1 METNND
7 QNNKLSALARNNRV
21 CMIAHIATD
30 SVMLLLLFLQA
41 LTRGINPAVLLI
53 SCVLGIGPVAAEIFY
68 WKKNKETT
76 AIRHLVGNGFAVFFN
91 FYIYTSTTFMASV
104 FVIPMILVI
113 SLYNNTRFS
122 LLVNTGVVIETI
134 IMAVIGVNTGKY
146 AYPDSDAAVIHVIFV
161 ILVAVYSYVT
171 SATLN
176 TNEAQKMNTINES
189 QKNTEK
195 LLSEISEL
203 STKMQ
208 EGIEYIHN
216 EMTALTEGSAVT
228 VSAMQE
234 VSAGALDTANAVQK
248 QLLQTEAIQK
258 QVDTVSSISGNIH
271 DSMQHTLSVIDDGLK
286 DVNTLVSQVDDSVHN
301 GVDVSEKLKEL
312 DHHIKEMNS
321 IIDLISDITSQT
333 SLLALNASIEAA
345 RAGDAGRGF
354 SVVASEISHMAG
366 QTSEATEHI
375 TDIINNFAAT
385 ITEVVRV
392 INHMIDGINTEKQS
406 TTNTAGIF
414 DLIKTNSVSVREQ
427 LDGLTD
433 NVVSLKDA
441 NSVISDSIQTIS
453 AVSEEVSAHSSQTLN
468 QENENTEVLNRID
481 AKMQELMALIA
492 NR

>member
-1 METNND
+1 
-7 QNNKLSALARNNRV
+7 
-21 CMIAHIATD
+21 
-30 SVMLLLLFLQA
+30 
-41 LTRGINPAVLLI
+41 
-53 SCVLGIGPVAAEIFY
+53 
-68 WKKNKETT
+68 
-76 AIRHLVGNGFAVFFN
+76 
-91 FYIYTSTTFMASV
+91 MASV
-104 FVIPMILVI
+104 FVIPMIVVI
-113 SLYNNTRFS
+113 SLYNNKKFS

-134 IMAVIGVNTGKY
+134 ILAVIGIQSGKY
-146 AYPDSDAAVIHVIFV
+146 AYPDSDTAIIHVIFV
-161 ILVAVYSYVT
+161 ILVAVYSYIT

-176 TNEAQKMNTINES
+176 TNEKQKLDAITAS
-189 QKNTEK
+189 KSDTEK
-195 LLSEISEL
+195 LLSDISNL

-216 EMTALTEGSAVT
+216 ELSLLNNGSSVT
-228 VSAMQE
+228 VSAMQD
-234 VSAGALDTANAVQK
+234 VSAGAMDTANAVQK
-248 QLLQTEAIQK
+248 QLLQTESIQK
-258 QVDTVSSISGNIH
+258 QVSTVSSISENIH
-271 DSMQHTLSVIDDGLK
+271 SSMEHTISVIDDGLN

-392 INHMIDGINTEKQS
+392 ITRMIDGINTEKQS
-406 TTNTAGIF
+406 TSNTAGIF
-414 DLIKTNSVSVREQ
+414 DLIKSNSVSVREQ
-427 LDGLTD
+427 LDELTD
-433 NVVSLKDA
+433 NVMELKAA
-441 NSVISDSIQTIS
+441 NSAISDSIQTIS

-468 QENENTEVLNRID
+468 QENENTEILKRID
-481 AKMQELMALIA
+481 SKMQELIKLTD

>member
-1 METNND
+1 MNTSNN
-7 QNNKLSALARNNRV
+7 STALERNNRV
-21 CMIAHIATD
+21 CMIAHTVTN
-30 SVMLLLLFLQA
+30 SVMLLLLILQA

-53 SCVLGIGPVAAEIFY
+53 SCTLGIVPVAAEYFY
-68 WKKNKETT
+68 WHRNHETT
-76 AIRHLVGNGFAVFFN
+76 AIRHLVGNGFAVFFT

-113 SLYNNTRFS
+113 SLYNNTTFS
-122 LLVNTGVVIETI
+122 LLVNSGVVIETI
-134 IMAVIGVNTGKY
+134 IMAVMGVNSGKY
-146 AYPDSDAAVIHVIFV
+146 AYPDSDAAIIHVIFV
-161 ILVAVYSYVT
+161 ILVAAYSYIT

-176 TNEAQKMNTINES
+176 TNEAQKLKTITDS
-189 QKNTEK
+189 QKDTER
-195 LLSEISEL
+195 LLAEISKL

-216 EMTALTEGSAVT
+216 EMALLNEGSEVT
-228 VSAMQE
+228 VAAMQE

-248 QLLQTEAIQK
+248 QLHETEAIQK
-258 QVDTVSSISGNIH
+258 KVDTVSNISDNIH
-271 DSMQHTLSVIDDGLK
+271 ESMQHTLTVIDDGLS
-286 DVNTLVSQVDDSVHN
+286 DVNKLVSQVDDSVHN

-354 SVVASEISHMAG
+354 SVVATEISHMAG

-375 TDIINNFAAT
+375 TDIINSFATT
-385 ITEVVRV
+385 ITEVVKV

-406 TTNTAGIF
+406 TTKTASIF
-414 DLIKTNSVSVREQ
+414 DLIKSNSVTVREQ
-427 LDGLTD
+427 LDGLTSD
-433 NVVSLKDA
+433 VVSLKDA
-441 NSVISDSIQTIS
+441 NNVISESIQTIS
-453 AVSEEVSAHSSQTLN
+453 AVSEEVSAHSSHTLN
-468 QENENTEVLNRID
+468 QTNENNIVLGRID

-492 NR
+492 SN

>member
-1 METNND
+1 MNTNN
-7 QNNKLSALARNNRV
+7 LTTLARNNKV

-30 SVMLLLLFLQA
+30 SVMLLLLILQA
-41 LTRGINPAVLLI
+41 ATRGINPAILLI
-53 SCVLGIGPVAAEIFY
+53 SCILGIAPVAAEVFF

-76 AIRHLVGNGFAVFFN
+76 AIRHLVGNGFAIFFT

-113 SLYNNTRFS
+113 SLYNNTKFS
-122 LLVNTGVVIETI
+122 LLVNSGVVIETI
-134 IMAVIGVNTGKY
+134 IMAVIGTNSGKY
-146 AYPDSDAAVIHVIFV
+146 AYPDSDAAIIHVIFV
-161 ILVAVYSYVT
+161 ILIAVYSFIT

-176 TNEAQKMNTINES
+176 KNEEQKLRAITDS
-189 QKNTEK
+189 KKDTEK
-195 LLSEISEL
+195 LLSDISEL

-208 EGIEYIHN
+208 DGIEYIHN
-216 EMTALTEGSAVT
+216 EMALLTKGSEVT
-228 VSAMQE
+228 TSAMQE

-258 QVDTVSSISGNIH
+258 KVDTVSSISGNIH
-271 DSMQHTLSVIDDGLK
+271 DSMQHTLAVIDDGLN

-321 IIDLISDITSQT
+321 IIVLISDITSQT
-333 SLLALNASIEAA
+333 GLLALNASIEAA

-354 SVVASEISHMAG
+354 SVVATEISHMAN

-375 TDIINNFAAT
+375 TDIINSFAAT
-385 ITEVVRV
+385 ITDVVKV

-406 TTNTAGIF
+406 TTNTAQIF
-414 DLIKTNSVSVREQ
+414 DLIKSNSVSVREQ

-441 NSVISDSIQTIS
+441 NNAISDSIQTIS
-453 AVSEEVSAHSSQTLN
+453 AVSEQVSAHSSQTLN
-468 QENENTEVLNRID
+468 QENENTAVLERID
-481 AKMQELMALIA
+481 AKMKELMNLIA
-492 NR
+492 DR

>member
-1 METNND
+1 MNPDSNLT
-7 QNNKLSALARNNRV
+7 ALARNNRT
-21 CMIAHIATD
+21 CMIAHAATAG
-30 SVMLLLLFLQA
+30 VMLLLLFLQA
-41 LTRGINPAVLLI
+41 ATRGINPAVLAI
-53 SCVLGIGPVAAEIFY
+53 SCILGTAPVAAELLY
-68 WKKNKETT
+68 WKKNHETT
-76 AIRHLVGNGFAVFFN
+76 AIRHLVGNGFAVFFT

-104 FVIPMILVI
+104 FVIPMIVVI
-113 SLYNNTRFS
+113 SLYNNKKFS

-134 IMAVIGVNTGKY
+134 ILAVIGIQSGKY
-146 AYPDSDAAVIHVIFV
+146 AYPDSDTAIIHVIFV
-161 ILVAVYSYVT
+161 ILVAVYSYIT

-176 TNEAQKMNTINES
+176 TNEKQKLDAITAS
-189 QKNTEK
+189 KNDTEK
-195 LLSEISEL
+195 LLSDISNL
-203 STKMQ
+203 SAKMQ

-216 EMTALTEGSAVT
+216 ELSLLNDGSSVT
-228 VSAMQE
+228 VSAMQD
-234 VSAGALDTANAVQK
+234 VSAGAMDTANAVQK

-258 QVDTVSSISGNIH
+258 QVSTVSSISENIH
-271 DSMQHTLSVIDDGLK
+271 SSMEHTISVIDDGLN

-392 INHMIDGINTEKQS
+392 ITRMIDGINTEKQS
-406 TTNTAGIF
+406 TSNTAGIF
-414 DLIKTNSVSVREQ
+414 NLIKSNSVSVREQ
-427 LDGLTD
+427 LDELTD
-433 NVVSLKDA
+433 NVMELKSA
-441 NSVISDSIQTIS
+441 NSAISDSIQTIS

-468 QENENTEVLNRID
+468 QENENTEILKRID
-481 AKMQELMALIA
+481 SKMQELIKLTD

>member
-1 METNND
+1 MNPDSNLT
-7 QNNKLSALARNNRV
+7 ALARNNRT
-21 CMIAHIATD
+21 CMIAHAATAG
-30 SVMLLLLFLQA
+30 VMLLLLFLQA
-41 LTRGINPAVLLI
+41 ATRGINPAVLAI
-53 SCVLGIGPVAAEIFY
+53 SCILGTAPVAAELLY
-68 WKKNKETT
+68 WKKNHETT
-76 AIRHLVGNGFAVFFN
+76 AIRHLVGNGFAVFFT

-104 FVIPMILVI
+104 FVIPMIVVI
-113 SLYNNTRFS
+113 SLYNNKKFS

-134 IMAVIGVNTGKY
+134 ILAVIGIQSGKY
-146 AYPDSDAAVIHVIFV
+146 AYPDSDTAIIHVIFV
-161 ILVAVYSYVT
+161 ILVAVYSYIT

-176 TNEAQKMNTINES
+176 TNEKQKLDAITAS
-189 QKNTEK
+189 KQDTEK
-195 LLSEISEL
+195 LLSDISNL
-203 STKMQ
+203 SAKMQ

-216 EMTALTEGSAVT
+216 ELSLLNDGSSVT
-228 VSAMQE
+228 VSAMQD
-234 VSAGALDTANAVQK
+234 VSAGAMDTANAVQK

-258 QVDTVSSISGNIH
+258 QVSTVSSISESIH
-271 DSMQHTLSVIDDGLK
+271 SSMEHTISVIDDGLN

-392 INHMIDGINTEKQS
+392 ITRMIDGINTEKES
-406 TTNTAGIF
+406 TSNTAGIF
-414 DLIKTNSVSVREQ
+414 NLIKSNSVSVREQ
-427 LDGLTD
+427 LDELTD
-433 NVVSLKDA
+433 NVMELKSA
-441 NSVISDSIQTIS
+441 NSAISDSIQTIS

-468 QENENTEVLNRID
+468 QENENTEILKRID
-481 AKMQELMALIA
+481 SKMQELIKLTD

>member
-1 METNND
+1 MNPDSNLT
-7 QNNKLSALARNNRV
+7 ALARNNRT
-21 CMIAHIATD
+21 CMIAHTATD
-30 SVMLLLLFLQA
+30 GVMLLLLFLQA
-41 LTRGINPAVLLI
+41 ATREINPAVLTI
-53 SCVLGIGPVAAEIFY
+53 SCILGIAPVVAELLY
-68 WKKNKETT
+68 WKKNHETT
-76 AIRHLVGNGFAVFFN
+76 AIRHLVGNGFAVFFT

-104 FVIPMILVI
+104 FVIPMIVVI
-113 SLYNNTRFS
+113 SLYNNKKFS

-134 IMAVIGVNTGKY
+134 ILAVIGIQSGKY
-146 AYPDSDAAVIHVIFV
+146 AYPDSDTAIIHVIFV
-161 ILVAVYSYVT
+161 ILVAVYSYIT

-176 TNEAQKMNTINES
+176 TNEKQKLDEITAS
-189 QKNTEK
+189 KNDTEK
-195 LLSEISEL
+195 LLSDISNL

-216 EMTALTEGSAVT
+216 ELSLLNNGSSVT
-228 VSAMQE
+228 VSAMQD
-234 VSAGALDTANAVQK
+234 VSAGAMDTANAVQK

-258 QVDTVSSISGNIH
+258 QISTVSSISENIH
-271 DSMQHTLSVIDDGLK
+271 SSMEHTISVIDDGLN

-366 QTSEATEHI
+366 QTNEATEHI

-392 INHMIDGINTEKQS
+392 ITRMIDGINTEKQS
-406 TTNTAGIF
+406 TSNTAGIF
-414 DLIKTNSVSVREQ
+414 DLIKSNSVSVREQ
-427 LDGLTD
+427 LDELTD
-433 NVVSLKDA
+433 NVMELKAA
-441 NSVISDSIQTIS
+441 NTAISDSIQTIS

-468 QENENTEVLNRID
+468 QENENTEILKRID
-481 AKMQELMALIA
+481 SKMQELIKLTD

>member
-1 METNND
+1 MTPDSN
-7 QNNKLSALARNNRV
+7 LTALARNNRT
-21 CMIAHIATD
+21 CMIAHAATAG
-30 SVMLLLLFLQA
+30 VMLLLLFLQA
-41 LTRGINPAVLLI
+41 ATRGINPAVLAI
-53 SCVLGIGPVAAEIFY
+53 SCILGTAPVAAELLY
-68 WKKNKETT
+68 WKKNHETT
-76 AIRHLVGNGFAVFFN
+76 AIRHLVGNGFAVFFT

-104 FVIPMILVI
+104 FVIPMIVVI
-113 SLYNNTRFS
+113 SLYNNKKFS

-134 IMAVIGVNTGKY
+134 ILAVIGIQSGKY
-146 AYPDSDAAVIHVIFV
+146 AYPDSDTAIIHVIFV
-161 ILVAVYSYVT
+161 ILVAVYSYIT

-176 TNEAQKMNTINES
+176 TNEEQKLDAITAS
-189 QKNTEK
+189 KKDTEK
-195 LLSEISEL
+195 LLSDISNL
-203 STKMQ
+203 SAKMQ

-216 EMTALTEGSAVT
+216 ELSLLNDGSSVT
-228 VSAMQE
+228 VSAMQD
-234 VSAGALDTANAVQK
+234 VSAGAMDTANAVQK

-258 QVDTVSSISGNIH
+258 QVSTVSSISENIH
-271 DSMQHTLSVIDDGLK
+271 SSMEHTISVIDDGLN

-392 INHMIDGINTEKQS
+392 ITRMIDGINTEKQS
-406 TTNTAGIF
+406 TSNTAGIF
-414 DLIKTNSVSVREQ
+414 DLIKSNSVSVREQ
-427 LDGLTD
+427 LDELTD
-433 NVVSLKDA
+433 NVMELKAA
-441 NSVISDSIQTIS
+441 NSAISDSIQTIS

-468 QENENTEVLNRID
+468 QENENTEILKRID
-481 AKMQELMALIA
+481 SKMQELIKLTDKTDKQL
-492 NR
+492 

>member
-1 METNND
+1 MNPDSNLT
-7 QNNKLSALARNNRV
+7 ALARNNRT
-21 CMIAHIATD
+21 CMIAHTATAG
-30 SVMLLLLFLQA
+30 VMLLLLFLQA
-41 LTRGINPAVLLI
+41 ATRGINPAVLTI
-53 SCVLGIGPVAAEIFY
+53 SCILGIAPVAAELLY
-68 WKKNKETT
+68 WRKNHETT
-76 AIRHLVGNGFAVFFN
+76 AIRHLVGNGFAVFFT

-104 FVIPMILVI
+104 FVIPMIVVI
-113 SLYNNTRFS
+113 SLYNNKKFS

-134 IMAVIGVNTGKY
+134 ILAVIGIQSGKY
-146 AYPDSDAAVIHVIFV
+146 SYPDSDTAIIHVIFV
-161 ILVAVYSYVT
+161 ILVAVYSYIT

-176 TNEAQKMNTINES
+176 TNEKQKLDAITAS
-189 QKNTEK
+189 KNDTEK
-195 LLSEISEL
+195 LLSDISNL

-216 EMTALTEGSAVT
+216 ELSLLNNGSSVT
-228 VSAMQE
+228 VSAMQD
-234 VSAGALDTANAVQK
+234 VSAGAMDTANAVQK
-248 QLLQTEAIQK
+248 QLLQTESIQK
-258 QVDTVSSISGNIH
+258 QVSTVSSISENIH
-271 DSMQHTLSVIDDGLK
+271 SSMEHTISVIDDGLN

-301 GVDVSEKLKEL
+301 GVDVSERLKEL

-392 INHMIDGINTEKQS
+392 ITRMIDGINTEKQS
-406 TTNTAGIF
+406 TSNTAGIF

-427 LDGLTD
+427 LDELTD
-433 NVVSLKDA
+433 NVMELKAA
-441 NSVISDSIQTIS
+441 NSAISDSIQTIS

-468 QENENTEVLNRID
+468 QENENTEILKRID
-481 AKMQELMALIA
+481 SKMQELIKLTD